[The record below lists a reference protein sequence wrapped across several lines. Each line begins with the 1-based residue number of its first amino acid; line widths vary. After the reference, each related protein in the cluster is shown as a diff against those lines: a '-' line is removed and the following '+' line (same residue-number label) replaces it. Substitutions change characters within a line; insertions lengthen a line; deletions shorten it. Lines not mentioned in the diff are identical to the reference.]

1 MKKEV
6 ISLYEKFLKDN
17 NLLFGP
23 ESAKEFCDLY
33 ENNYD
38 IELLSDEYVQYAQKL
53 KTKNSRFEGYKK
65 AYLLSLDNIVA
76 KILMYENKRDLRN
89 DTINT
94 KEIPFS
100 PYNGKVGYLE
110 FLKDEVNLEYADL
123 LTNNLYNPKSDIDI
137 MNVGYKGRAYIW
149 VLRTLYFAYIS
160 NFDFDNA
167 IKTGES
173 ILAINKSDY
182 FDILLSL
189 PYLYINT
196 DQIDNAT
203 SLLKMKKDDTTDM
216 VLLKSVTS
224 FFNDN
229 YELCIK
235 NLKELD
241 SKNSSLLKFI
251 ITNYS

>member
-1 MKKEV
+1 
-6 ISLYEKFLKDN
+6 
-17 NLLFGP
+17 
-23 ESAKEFCDLY
+23 
-33 ENNYD
+33 
-38 IELLSDEYVQYAQKL
+38 
-53 KTKNSRFEGYKK
+53 
-65 AYLLSLDNIVA
+65 VA

-100 PYNGKVGYLE
+100 PYKDKVGYLE

-123 LTNNLYNPKSDIDI
+123 LTNNLYNPNSDIDI

-167 IKTGES
+167 IKTGEK

-196 DQIDNAT
+196 DQIDNAI

-229 YELCIK
+229 DELCIK

-251 ITNYS
+251 ITNYSPRNLRQLLEHDDSYQEASLIYAGYILMGDDKVDMFRDFVIKHMDDIDKFCME